1 MGQRYTRISTFPENL
16 YVNCSPIIISA
27 GALLK
32 DNKTGKVLAQF
43 KFKNLS
49 DNIITAVKLSIRSFD
64 ISGVELVGV
73 EQYQYL
79 DVSVKPTESFGDDK
93 AIVLPDTNTRNCIVI
108 IKEVV
113 FASIAPWKNN
123 NSTECG
129 PIPSQVPLNEI
140 LNDSGLFE
148 QYKRDTTE
156 HSKFKPTKYLDLW
169 LCSCGTPNKHHVQK
183 CSNCKIELNRLLE
196 ATNIE
201 RIAKNY
207 KQYYKQCQELQAKE
221 TKAKLEA
228 KNKARKIG
236 IVITM
241 SVLLLLAG
249 IFFLT
254 NIVIPSVKYNAANDL
269 LEQGKYEEAI
279 SEFEALGEFKDSESR
294 IQDAISESIA
304 ADEAAEKARIEEQ
317 KAKDYDTAIEY
328 LESENYD
335 KAISGFAELGD
346 YKDSLGML
354 QEAKYQKGV
363 GLISNGN
370 HDAGYA
376 ILSGMSDYKDS
387 YEIMANSK
395 YTRAKEFMVE
405 QSYEQ
410 AKQLLDSIPDYKDVA
425 SLLEDFHYR
434 IVSVTGYY
442 NSKYTFSYEFD
453 ESGNLTTVY
462 VTYRTSNYNLEGSD
476 GYSCD
481 AVFTI
486 ENNRP
491 VASVD
496 HENKGFFENEYIVAA
511 TNEPK
516 IINGTYDY
524 ENDRLFINKSGYKT
538 RTGERIQYNTT
549 VCEIATLN
557 NGSVQ
562 ISKIDGEEEYCI
574 INQYG
579 QFERHHKD
587 YENTYEWE
595 WFYDQNKLD
604 GLNYLYVYL
613 NL

>member
-1 MGQRYTRISTFPENL
+1 MSQRYVRISTFPEKL
-16 YVNCSPIIISA
+16 YLDSSPVLISA

-32 DNKTGKVLAQF
+32 DNKTGKVLAQL

-49 DNIITAVKLSIRSFD
+49 ENIITAVKVSVIAYD
-64 ISGVELVGV
+64 ISGIELNGV
-73 EQYQYL
+73 EEYQYL
-79 DVSVKPTESFGDDK
+79 DITIKPTESFGDDK
-93 AIVLPDTNTRNCIVI
+93 AIVLPDTNTRNCVVI

-113 FASIAPWKNN
+113 FADKSPWKNEN
-123 NSTECG
+123 LTQCE
-129 PIPSQVPLNEI
+129 PIPPQIPLNDV
-140 LNDSGLFE
+140 LNQSGLFE

-156 HSKFKPTKYLDLW
+156 QSKYKPTKYLDLW
-169 LCSCGTPNKHHVQK
+169 LCSCGTANKYCSAK
-183 CSNCKIELNRLLE
+183 CSNCEIELDRLLK

-201 RIAKNY
+201 SLAKNY
-207 KQYYKQCQELQAKE
+207 QFYTEKQE
-221 TKAKLEA
+221 KATRERFKTQKRL
-228 KNKARKIG
+228 RKIG
-236 IVITM
+236 VLITI
-241 SVLLLLAG
+241 SILILLVVAYF
-249 IFFLT
+249 I
-254 NIVIPSVKYNAANDL
+254 NNVVIPGMNYNAANDML
-269 LEQGKYEEAI
+269 VQGKYADAI
-279 SEFEALGEFKDSESR
+279 SAFEALGSFKDSKDRVQE
-294 IQDAISESIA
+294 AIAESIA
-304 ADEAAEKARIEEQ
+304 AAEAEENARIEEQ
-317 KAKDYDTAIEY
+317 KARAYDTAIKY
-328 LESENYD
+328 LESKDYD
-335 KAISGFAELGD
+335 KAISGFTELGD

-370 HDAGYA
+370 YDAGYA

-410 AKQLLDSIPDYKDVA
+410 AKQLLDSIPDYKDVD

-442 NSKYTFSYEFD
+442 NSKYNFSYEFD

-462 VTYRTSNYNLEGSD
+462 VTYRTSNYNLEESD
-476 GYSCD
+476 GYSSD
-481 AVFTI
+481 VVFTI

-491 VASVD
+491 VTSVD
-496 HENKGFFENEYIVAA
+496 HKNKGFYENEHIDAA

-549 VCEIATLN
+549 VCETVTLN

-579 QFERHHKD
+579 QYERHYKD
-587 YENTYEWE
+587 STIDYEWE
-595 WFYDQNKLD
+595 LVYDKNHLD
-604 GLNYLYVYL
+604 GLDYLYIYL
-613 NL
+613 SL